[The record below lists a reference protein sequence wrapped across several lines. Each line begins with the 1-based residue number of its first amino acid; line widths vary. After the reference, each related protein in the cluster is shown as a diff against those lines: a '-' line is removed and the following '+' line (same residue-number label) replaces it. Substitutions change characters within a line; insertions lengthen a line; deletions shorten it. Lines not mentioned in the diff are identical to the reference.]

1 MFNSCFVLFCL
12 PSVHLFIIVYLSFS
26 VYLFVCLPV
35 LSNLHFGI
43 DFGRNDP
50 GPKRPRAESTH
61 LPRPKRPTPK
71 LGRNDP
77 GRNDP
82 GPKRPGFVTRI
93 RSHYLLDVCLH
104 REKVFLK
111 VPIHRGADFDSPKL
125 VYLDTIFRLSSLVFW
140 VGYETKGPSPSC
152 RVAISTS
159 LALRDLFIEVGYAAT
174 ASTI

>member
-1 MFNSCFVLFCL
+1 MINTILICLTSCFVLFCL
-12 PSVHLFIIVYLSFS
+12 PSVRSLLSIYHS
-26 VYLFVCLPV
+26 LSIYLFVCLPV

-82 GPKRPGFVTRI
+82 GRNDPGPKRPGFDTFTAKEVKEAIFKLNNKKGAFVYRNGLNYRNGLPELTFYVAFSVFNAFYMHGMAY
-93 RSHYLLDVCLH
+93 RSH
-104 REKVFLK
+104 RE
-111 VPIHRGADFDSPKL
+111 
-125 VYLDTIFRLSSLVFW
+125 
-140 VGYETKGPSPSC
+140 
-152 RVAISTS
+152 
-159 LALRDLFIEVGYAAT
+159 
-174 ASTI
+174 